1 MAEQAASENKQALEF
16 EGQHDD
22 ETLLFTFRNH
32 IIAMRKGFYMLLIP
46 FLIASLPSLIWPG
59 EFMWLWVALGGFIVG
74 LALFMYHWMG
84 WYFSVYI
91 VTDQRVRQVTQK
103 GFFGKSV
110 IDLGISKIQNISY
123 NVPGFSAAI
132 FGFGTIVI
140 QTYVGDLVL
149 ENIEHPGKTY
159 EKLQIAI
166 KTYGSA
172 EVEINK

>member
-1 MAEQAASENKQALEF
+1 MADQAAPENKHALEF
-16 EGQHDD
+16 EGQHVD
-22 ETLLFTFRNH
+22 ETVLFTFRNH
-32 IIAMRKGFYMLLIP
+32 LIAMRKGFYMLLIP

-59 EFMWLWVALGGFIVG
+59 ELTWLWVALGGFVLG
-74 LALFMYHWMG
+74 LALFMYYWMG

-91 VTDQRVRQVTQK
+91 VTDQRFRQVTQK

-123 NVPGFSAAI
+123 NVPGFSAAV

-149 ENIEHPGKTY
+149 DKVEHPGKIY
-159 EKLQIAI
+159 EKLQTAI
-166 KTYGSA
+166 RTYGTP
-172 EVEINK
+172 EQEQ